1 MCRKYAIIIVE
12 VIRLKSILM
21 VRNLKDEESAKQ
33 IKLALS
39 ETRVNFEVNLE
50 KQCVIVDGDSD
61 MVAVARKV
69 INDLGYIMF

>member
-1 MCRKYAIIIVE
+1 
-12 VIRLKSILM
+12 M

-39 ETRVNFEVNLE
+39 EPRVDFEVNLE